1 VNRKA
6 ALAAALVVGFVAVV
20 AACTDAY
27 LYDERREEQ
36 LPVDRAVA
44 FDGRF
49 CTVGTNQVRRP
60 IKIVVAMDASQSM
73 SVSDPDG
80 TRAQA
85 LIELIEALPTDPE
98 VEIAVVLFA
107 GSTTA
112 FLTKTATGADGFALV
127 RDLTEP
133 PAAGQPESKLQLLT
147 RTLLNFRNP
156 SNEPNRDSTD
166 FVKPLADIYSLIN
179 SDIANSRLSP
189 GGAQALAQ
197 ARYNVIFLSDGKP
210 SNDQDDELLE
220 GDAVVRIRQLRDLV
234 EEVRVNTVH
243 VFNPTQPVSSVCDLN
258 GDSGVGCPL
267 LIINQNADRLEKMS
281 QLGGGNFRDFRN
293 NEPINFLDFSF
304 GQVRRAFVVKEL
316 VASNFN
322 APPGSPVDL
331 ENPSST
337 ADTDGDGLTDEEEAD
352 ERTNPNRVDTDGD
365 GFSDGVEVRFRRQG
379 VDFDPIQIADADG
392 GGLDPGC
399 PPPLRAVDN
408 DCDGLLDCDEQF
420 IGTNANVVDSDRDGI
435 PDGVEWRGGTQ
446 GSSNDLDEDPDSDGL
461 NSRAE
466 LRMHMNPVAVDTAN
480 LSVDGYRYKMEAE
493 GPPDEL
499 GRQCYTFRVDNV
511 LLAPT
516 IAEVVRGYDG
526 GMGVPLDG
534 GFTLLRGAGYN
545 DLWLSVAM
553 IPGDDPTARTIT
565 RAYRYQTA
573 RYPIGGIKSPV
584 DGVIRVNPEDF
595 YEGCP
600 GRPDAPQTP

>member
-1 VNRKA
+1 MGLVA
-6 ALAAALVVGFVAVV
+6 AV

-27 LYDERREEQ
+27 LYDGRRDQ
-36 LPVDRAVA
+36 QVPVDRAVS
-44 FDGRF
+44 FEGRF
-49 CTVGTNQVRRP
+49 CTVGTNEVVRP

-73 SVSDPDG
+73 VVSDPDG
-80 TRAQA
+80 TRALA
-85 LIELIEALPTDPE
+85 LIELIENLPTDPE
-98 VEIAVVLFA
+98 VYIAVMLFA

-112 FLTKTATGADGFALV
+112 FLTRDANNQDGFAQV
-127 RDLTEP
+127 ASLTDT
-133 PAAGQPESKLQLLT
+133 QKLNLT

-156 SNEPNRDSTD
+156 SNAPNRDSTD

-179 SDIANSRLSP
+179 SDIANSRLAP

-210 SNDQDDELLE
+210 SNDQDDELLQ

-243 VFNPTQPVSSVCDLN
+243 VFNPTQPVSSVCDLS
-258 GDSGVGCPL
+258 GDAGTGCPL
-267 LIINQNADRLEKMS
+267 LIINQNADRLEKMA

-293 NEPINFLDFSF
+293 NEPINFLDFRF
-304 GQVRRAFVVKEL
+304 GQVRRAFIVKEL

-322 APPGSPVDL
+322 APLGSPMDL
-331 ENPSST
+331 ENPAAT
-337 ADTDGDGLTDEEEAD
+337 ADTDGDALTDEEEAD
-352 ERTNPNRVDTDGD
+352 EGTNPTRVDTDGD

-379 VDFDPIQIADADG
+379 VDFDPTQIADADG

-399 PPPLRAVDN
+399 PPALRAADN

-446 GSSNDLDEDPDSDGL
+446 GSSNDLDQDPDNDGL

-466 LRMHMNPVAVDTAN
+466 LRLHTDPVVVDTEQ

-499 GRQCYTFRVDNV
+499 GRQCYAFRVDNV

-516 IAEVVRGYDG
+516 GPEVTDAGYDG
-526 GMGVPLDG
+526 GVGLPLDG
-534 GFTLLRGAGYN
+534 GLTLLRGAGYN

-553 IPGDDPTARTIT
+553 IPADDPTARTIT

-584 DGVIRVNPEDF
+584 DGVIRVTPEAF
-595 YEGCP
+595 YDGCP
-600 GRPDAPQTP
+600 GRPGAPQTP

>member
-1 VNRKA
+1 VNLRA
-6 ALAAALVVGFVAVV
+6 ALAAVLVVGAVVFV

-27 LYDERREEQ
+27 LYDERRDEV
-36 LPVDRAVA
+36 LPVDRAVS
-44 FDGRF
+44 FEGRF
-49 CTVGTNQVRRP
+49 CTVGTNEVVRP
-60 IKIVVAMDASQSM
+60 IKLVVAMDASQSM
-73 SVSDPDG
+73 TVSDPDG

-85 LIELIEALPTDPE
+85 LVDLIEALPTDPE
-98 VEIAVVLFA
+98 VFVAVVLFA

-112 FLTKTATGADGFALV
+112 FLTQNANGQDGFAQV
-127 RDLTEP
+127 AALTD
-133 PAAGQPESKLQLLT
+133 AQKLNLT

-179 SDIANSRLSP
+179 SDIAASRLAP
-189 GGAQALAQ
+189 GGAAALAQ

-210 SNDQDDELLE
+210 SNDQDDELLQ

-243 VFNPTQPVSSVCDLN
+243 VFNPSQPVSSVCDLS

-267 LIINQNADRLEKMS
+267 LIINQNADRLEKMA

-293 NEPINFLDFSF
+293 NEPINFLDFNF
-304 GQVRRAFVVKEL
+304 GQVRRAFIVKEL

-331 ENPSST
+331 EEPART
-337 ADTDGDGLTDEEEAD
+337 ADTDGDALTDEEEDD
-352 ERTNPNRVDTDGD
+352 EDTNPNRVDTDGD
-365 GFSDGVEVRFRRQG
+365 GFSDGVEVRFARQG
-379 VDFDPIQIADADG
+379 VDFDPNQIADADG

-399 PPPLRAVDN
+399 PPALRASDS

-446 GSSNDLDEDPDSDGL
+446 GSSNDLDEDPDNDGL

-466 LRMHMNPVAVDTAN
+466 LRLHMDPVTVDTQT

-499 GRQCYTFRVDNV
+499 GRQCYSFSVNNV

-516 IAEVVRGYDG
+516 QAEIVRGYDG
-526 GMGVPLDG
+526 GAGLPLDG

-545 DLWLSVAM
+545 ELWLSVAM
-553 IPGDDPTARTIT
+553 IPADDPTARTIT

-584 DGVIRVNPEDF
+584 DGVIRVEPEDF
-595 YEGCP
+595 YDGCP
-600 GRPDAPQTP
+600 GRPDAPQNP

>member
-1 VNRKA
+1 MA
-6 ALAAALVVGFVAVV
+6 MLVVGLAAVV
-20 AACTDAY
+20 AACTEAY
-27 LYDERREEQ
+27 LYDERRDEQ

-49 CTVGTNQVRRP
+49 CTVGTNEVVRP

-73 SVSDPDG
+73 TVSDPDG

-85 LIELIEALPTDPE
+85 LIDLIEALPTDPE
-98 VEIAVVLFA
+98 VYIAVMLFA

-112 FLTKTATGADGFALV
+112 FLTQNANNQDGFAQV
-127 RDLTEP
+127 ASLTD
-133 PAAGQPESKLQLLT
+133 QQKLNLT

-179 SDIANSRLSP
+179 SDIAASRLQP

-210 SNDQDDELLE
+210 SNDQDDELLQ

-243 VFNPTQPVSSVCDLN
+243 VFNPTQPVSSVCDLS
-258 GDSGVGCPL
+258 GDSGLGCPL
-267 LIINQNADRLEKMS
+267 LIINQNADRLEKMA

-293 NEPINFLDFSF
+293 NEPINFLNFNF
-304 GQVRRAFVVKEL
+304 GQVRRAFIVKEL

-322 APPGSPVDL
+322 APAGSPVDL
-331 ENPSST
+331 ENPATT
-337 ADTDGDGLTDEEEAD
+337 ADTDGDSLTDDEEAQ
-352 ERTNPNRVDTDGD
+352 ERTNPNKVDTDGD

-379 VDFDPIQIADADG
+379 VDFDPIQIADPDG

-399 PPPLRAVDN
+399 PPPLRSVDN

-420 IGTNANVVDSDRDGI
+420 IGTNANVVDSDRDGV
-435 PDGVEWRGGTQ
+435 PDGVEWRLGTQ

-466 LRMHMNPVAVDTAN
+466 LRLHTNPVEVDTAN
-480 LSVDGYRYKMEAE
+480 LSVEGYRYNMVAE

-516 IAEVVRGYDG
+516 IAEVTDAGYDG
-526 GMGVPLDG
+526 GVGLPLDG
-534 GFTLLRGAGYN
+534 GLTLLRGAGYN

-573 RYPIGGIKSPV
+573 RYPVGGIKSPV
-584 DGVIRVNPEDF
+584 DGVIRVRPEDF

-600 GRPDAPQTP
+600 GRPDAPPPTP